1 MIDVSE
7 VKAILDILSAMTVLT
22 LSMCIFFFIAK
33 VDGKRRNRRSK
44 LEEVMKQVGRKH
56 QRVNLIM
63 FLHKL
68 KVISL
73 SNKKGWGP

>member
-1 MIDVSE
+1 MINVLE

-22 LSMCIFFFIAK
+22 LSICVFFFIAK
-33 VDGKRRNRRSK
+33 IDGKRRDRRSR
-44 LEEVMKQVGRKH
+44 LQEVMRQVGRKH

-73 SNKKGWGP
+73 SGKKGWGP